1 MLTTLP
7 STYTTMTRLRELRLS
22 KNKFKKIPECILA
35 LTDLRCLDMDSN
47 VLKTLPDAIASMTG
61 LRVLRLSSNRL
72 KTLPESVNSL
82 TGLQELYIARNRFE
96 TLDVDWSSTRAPIF
110 TGLSLTVLDVA
121 GNKRLTTL
129 PASIGA
135 LGPTLE
141 RLELRNCSLL
151 RTLPGQLTM
160 LTQLQFLGHQLRHP
174 ATPSFCAWMA
184 ALHARDKRV
193 RAVGYRGSE
202 RRFELVQSRLA

>member
-22 KNKFKKIPECILA
+22 KNKFKKIPVCILS
-35 LTDLRCLDMDSN
+35 LTELRCLDMDSN
-47 VLKTLPDAIASMTG
+47 VLKTIPDAIASMTG

-96 TLDVDWSSTRAPIF
+96 TLDDDIF
-110 TGLSLTVLDVA
+110 AGLSLTVLDVA

-135 LGPTLE
+135 LGATLE

-174 ATPSFCAWMA
+174 ATPAFCAWMA
-184 ALHARDKRV
+184 ALHARDKRA